1 MPQNRGVQTEK
12 KKKKYSIY
20 SVFLMGL
27 KSNTINTINTIN
39 ATHMRRYVTAQCYNG
54 NQGTTGVIL

>member
-1 MPQNRGVQTEK
+1 MPQ